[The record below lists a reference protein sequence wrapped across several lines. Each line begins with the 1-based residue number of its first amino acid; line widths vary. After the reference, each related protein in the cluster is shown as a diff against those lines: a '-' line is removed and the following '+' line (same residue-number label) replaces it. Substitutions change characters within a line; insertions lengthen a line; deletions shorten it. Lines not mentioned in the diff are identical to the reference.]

1 MIMPDFNSYTNNSV
15 NKDISNGTWI
25 YPYPSYTTEYYNG
38 TLVDNVIDQM
48 IKCLPKDTT
57 LKKEDKKVPEN
68 RKDNNDMFN
77 FGNFFN
83 GMFAPIK
90 DGCCK
95 MAMNGKIAIKTSN
108 GYKTFDVKTKRLV
121 NCDNFAFDMPNMFW
135 MVPTM
140 SVKTGDI
147 IMVNG
152 KPKAVLSV
160 SDGYIETFS
169 YEDSTIDKT
178 VVETHVWMGKKY
190 CYGKIV
196 SPFGNMMA
204 TDNGM
209 ESMMKMMMFS
219 QMFGN
224 GSNSSNNFNPM
235 MFMLMGGKDFSIE
248 DMFGDMFNFDS
259 EEEPKEDK

>member
-1 MIMPDFNSYTNNSV
+1 MDNRTLNNTWDRVPFVTGLYDVMNNWIYQDDRTSTSNKINKITGFDPTTYSYTYN
-15 NKDISNGTWI
+15 T
-25 YPYPSYTTEYYNG
+25 PSITT
-38 TLVDNVIDQM
+38 TT
-48 IKCLPKDTT
+48 IK
-57 LKKEDKKVPEN
+57 KKED
-68 RKDNNDMFN
+68 NNMFN

-83 GMFAPIK
+83 GFFSPVK

-147 IMVNG
+147 IMING
-152 KPKAVLSV
+152 KPKAVLNV
-160 SDGYIETFS
+160 GDGYIETFS

-196 SPFGNMMA
+196 SPFGNMMSS
-204 TDNGM
+204 DGGM
-209 ESMMKMMMFS
+209 ENMMKMAMMS
-219 QMFGN
+219 QMFSG
-224 GSNSSNNFNPM
+224 NSSTTNGFNPM
-235 MFMLMGGKDFSIE
+235 MFMLMSGKDNDFFGG
-248 DMFGDMFNFDS
+248 FGDMFDLGEDKT
-259 EEEPKEDK
+259 EEEK

>member
-1 MIMPDFNSYTNNSV
+1 MAMNPLTFNTTTSTGDWFSGNTS
-15 NKDISNGTWI
+15 WI
-25 YPYPSYTTEYYNG
+25 YPHYDDAQYGYNNN
-38 TLVDNVIDQM
+38 TMKDMINQM
-48 IKCLPKDTT
+48 FKYLP
-57 LKKEDKKVPEN
+57 EDKKESEN

-135 MVPTM
+135 MIPTM

-147 IMVNG
+147 IMING
-152 KPKAVLSV
+152 KPKAVLNV
-160 SDGYIETFS
+160 GDGYIETFS

-196 SPFGNMMA
+196 SPFGNMMSS
-204 TDNGM
+204 DGGM

-219 QMFGN
+219 QMFGGN
-224 GSNSSNNFNPM
+224 SNSSNSFNPM
-235 MFMLMGGKDFSIE
+235 MFMLMGGKDFSMG

-259 EEEPKEDK
+259 EEETKEDK

>member
-1 MIMPDFNSYTNNSV
+1 MNNNLFDYVTYT
-15 NKDISNGTWI
+15 GTPSTGYSFKTNTPWH
-25 YPYPSYTTEYYNG
+25 YPSFSSYGYNDNIMRDTISTMLKDFPNITEA
-38 TLVDNVIDQM
+38 
-48 IKCLPKDTT
+48 
-57 LKKEDKKVPEN
+57 KKTPED

-90 DGCCK
+90 DNCCK

-147 IMVNG
+147 IMING
-152 KPKAVLSV
+152 KPKTVLNV

-196 SPFGNMMA
+196 SPFGNMMT
-204 TDNGM
+204 TDDGM

-224 GSNSSNNFNPM
+224 NNGNSSSMNGFNPM
-235 MFMLMGGKDFSIE
+235 MFMFMSKDFSMG

>member
-1 MIMPDFNSYTNNSV
+1 MNSSLLNYVTTDTSSAGYSSYKTN
-15 NKDISNGTWI
+15 TPW
-25 YPYPSYTTEYYNG
+25 YYPSFSSYGYN
-38 TLVDNVIDQM
+38 DNIMRDSINAM
-48 IKCLPKDTT
+48 LKYCPSDTVT
-57 LKKEDKKVPEN
+57 KKEPET

-135 MVPTM
+135 MIPTM

-147 IMVNG
+147 IMINN
-152 KPKAVLSV
+152 KPKAVLNV
-160 SDGYIETFS
+160 GDGYIETFS

-196 SPFGNMMA
+196 SPFGNMMSS
-204 TDNGM
+204 DSGM
-209 ESMMKMMMFS
+209 ENMMKMMMFS

-235 MFMLMGGKDFSIE
+235 MFMFMGKDFSMG
-248 DMFGDMFNFDS
+248 DMFGDMFNLDS
-259 EEEPKEDK
+259 DEEVKEDK

>member
-1 MIMPDFNSYTNNSV
+1 MATDSLTFNINADGLSV
-15 NKDISNGTWI
+15 GSVSNRTDATWV
-25 YPYPSYTTEYYNG
+25 YPYYNTPYG
-38 TLVDNVIDQM
+38 YGYNEN
-48 IKCLPKDTT
+48 T
-57 LKKEDKKVPEN
+57 LKDMISQIFKYLPEDKKTHEN
-68 RKDNNDMFN
+68 RKDNNDMFD

-83 GMFAPIK
+83 GFFKPVSN
-90 DGCCK
+90 GCCK

-140 SVKTGDI
+140 SVKIGDI
-147 IMVNG
+147 IMING
-152 KPKAVLSV
+152 KPKAVLNV
-160 SDGYIETFS
+160 KDGYIETFS

-196 SPFGNMMA
+196 CPFGNMMSS
-204 TDNGM
+204 DGGM
-209 ESMMKMMMFS
+209 ENMMKMMMFS

-224 GSNSSNNFNPM
+224 GSNSSNGFNPM
-235 MFMLMGGKDFSIE
+235 MFMLMGSKDFSMS
-248 DMFGDMFNFDS
+248 DMFSDMFNFDS
-259 EEEPKEDK
+259 EEESKEDK

>member
-1 MIMPDFNSYTNNSV
+1 MAMNPLTFDITSDGLSIGSTSNRTNATWVYPYYNDSPYSCGYD
-15 NKDISNGTWI
+15 NTMKDIIN
-25 YPYPSYTTEYYNG
+25 
-38 TLVDNVIDQM
+38 QM
-48 IKCLPKDTT
+48 FKYLP
-57 LKKEDKKVPEN
+57 EDKKEFEN
-68 RKDNNDMFN
+68 RKDNNDMFD

-83 GMFAPIK
+83 GMFKPIK
-90 DGCCK
+90 DSCCK

-235 MFMLMGGKDFSIE
+235 MFMLMGGKDFSMG

>member
-1 MIMPDFNSYTNNSV
+1 MANSDLLFDAICSTGSV
-15 NKDISNGTWI
+15 SDRANASWM
-25 YPYPSYTTEYYNG
+25 YPYYGTSYGYNENTMRDMVNQVFRYLPSDG
-38 TLVDNVIDQM
+38 A
-48 IKCLPKDTT
+48 
-57 LKKEDKKVPEN
+57 KKETEN

-135 MVPTM
+135 MIPTM

-147 IMVNG
+147 IMING
-152 KPKAVLSV
+152 KPKAVLNV
-160 SDGYIETFS
+160 GDGYIETFS

-196 SPFGNMMA
+196 SPFGNMMSS
-204 TDNGM
+204 DGGM

-219 QMFGN
+219 QMFGGN
-224 GSNSSNNFNPM
+224 SNSSNGFNPM
-235 MFMLMGGKDFSIE
+235 MFMLMGGKDFSMG

-259 EEEPKEDK
+259 EEETKEDK

>member
-1 MIMPDFNSYTNNSV
+1 MAMNLSTLNLTTDSLSTGSASDGINA
-15 NKDISNGTWI
+15 TWV
-25 YPYPSYTTEYYNG
+25 YPYYNNTPYNYGYDDIMKDMINQIFSY
-38 TLVDNVIDQM
+38 
-48 IKCLPKDTT
+48 PP
-57 LKKEDKKVPEN
+57 EDKKVPEN

-209 ESMMKMMMFS
+209 ESMMKMIMFS

-235 MFMLMGGKDFSIE
+235 MFMLMSGKDFSMG
-248 DMFGDMFNFDS
+248 DMFGDIFNFDS
-259 EEEPKEDK
+259 EEESKEDK

>member
-1 MIMPDFNSYTNNSV
+1 MATNPLTFNINTEGLSIGSA
-15 NKDISNGTWI
+15 SNRTDASWV
-25 YPYPSYTTEYYNG
+25 YPYYNTSYGYENTMK
-38 TLVDNVIDQM
+38 DM
-48 IKCLPKDTT
+48 ISQIFKYLP
-57 LKKEDKKVPEN
+57 EDKNTSEI
-68 RKDNNDMFN
+68 RKDNNDMFD
-77 FGNFFN
+77 FGNFFD
-83 GMFAPIK
+83 GFFKPIK

-135 MVPTM
+135 MIPTM

-147 IMVNG
+147 IMING
-152 KPKAVLSV
+152 KPKAVLNV
-160 SDGYIETFS
+160 GDGYIETFS

-196 SPFGNMMA
+196 CPFGNMMSS
-204 TDNGM
+204 DGGM

-219 QMFGN
+219 QMFGS
-224 GSNSSNNFNPM
+224 GSNSSNAFNPM
-235 MFMLMGGKDFSIE
+235 MFMLMGGKDFSMG

>member
-1 MIMPDFNSYTNNSV
+1 MNSSLLNYVTTDTSSAGYSSYKTNIPWYYPTIPYDYDYN
-15 NKDISNGTWI
+15 DLISTMSKYFPND
-25 YPYPSYTTEYYNG
+25 TE
-38 TLVDNVIDQM
+38 T
-48 IKCLPKDTT
+48 
-57 LKKEDKKVPEN
+57 KKEPEN

-83 GMFAPIK
+83 GMFKPVSN
-90 DGCCK
+90 DCCK

-108 GYKTFDVKTKRLV
+108 GYKTFDVKTRRLV

-135 MVPTM
+135 MIPTM

-147 IMVNG
+147 IMINN
-152 KPKAVLSV
+152 KPKAVLNV
-160 SDGYIETFS
+160 GDGYIETFS

-196 SPFGNMMA
+196 SPFGNMMSS
-204 TDNGM
+204 DSGM
-209 ESMMKMMMFS
+209 ENMMKMMMFS

-235 MFMLMGGKDFSIE
+235 MFMLMGKDFSMG
-248 DMFGDMFNFDS
+248 DMFGDMFNLDS
-259 EEEPKEDK
+259 DEEVKEDK

>member
-1 MIMPDFNSYTNNSV
+1 MAMNPLTFDITSDGLSIGSTSNRTNT
-15 NKDISNGTWI
+15 TWI
-25 YPYPSYTTEYYNG
+25 YPYYNDSPYNCSY
-38 TLVDNVIDQM
+38 DNTMKDMINQM
-48 IKCLPKDTT
+48 FKYLP
-57 LKKEDKKVPEN
+57 EDKKVSEN
-68 RKDNNDMFN
+68 RKDNNDMFD

-135 MVPTM
+135 MIPTM

-147 IMVNG
+147 IMING
-152 KPKAVLSV
+152 KPKAVLNV
-160 SDGYIETFS
+160 GDGYIETFS

-196 SPFGNMMA
+196 SPFGNMMSS
-204 TDNGM
+204 DSGM
-209 ESMMKMMMFS
+209 ENMMKMMMFS
-219 QMFGN
+219 QMFGS
-224 GSNSSNNFNPM
+224 GSNPSNAFNPM
-235 MFMLMGGKDFSIE
+235 MFMLMGGKDFSMG

-259 EEEPKEDK
+259 EEETKEDK

>member
-1 MIMPDFNSYTNNSV
+1 MAMNLSTLNLTTDSSSTRSTSDGINA
-15 NKDISNGTWI
+15 TWV
-25 YPYPSYTTEYYNG
+25 YPYYNNTPYNYGYDDIMKDMINQIFSY
-38 TLVDNVIDQM
+38 
-48 IKCLPKDTT
+48 PP
-57 LKKEDKKVPEN
+57 EDKKVPEN

-196 SPFGNMMA
+196 SPFGNMMV

-235 MFMLMGGKDFSIE
+235 MFMLMGGKDFSIG

>member
-1 MIMPDFNSYTNNSV
+1 MANSNLLFDAICSTGSVSDRTNTS
-15 NKDISNGTWI
+15 WM
-25 YPYPSYTTEYYNG
+25 YPYYGTSYGYNENTMRDMVNQVFRYLPSDG
-38 TLVDNVIDQM
+38 A
-48 IKCLPKDTT
+48 
-57 LKKEDKKVPEN
+57 KKETEN

-135 MVPTM
+135 MIPTM

-147 IMVNG
+147 IMING
-152 KPKAVLSV
+152 KPKAVLNV
-160 SDGYIETFS
+160 GDGYIETFS

-196 SPFGNMMA
+196 SPFGNMMSS
-204 TDNGM
+204 DGGM

-219 QMFGN
+219 QMFGGN
-224 GSNSSNNFNPM
+224 SNSSNGFNPM
-235 MFMLMGGKDFSIE
+235 MFMLMGGKDFSMG

-259 EEEPKEDK
+259 EEETKEDK

>member
-1 MIMPDFNSYTNNSV
+1 MNSSFLNYVSTDTSSAGYSSYKTNIPWYSPPYGYNDNTMIDL
-15 NKDISNGTWI
+15 ISTMSKYLPND
-25 YPYPSYTTEYYNG
+25 TE
-38 TLVDNVIDQM
+38 T
-48 IKCLPKDTT
+48 
-57 LKKEDKKVPEN
+57 KKEPEN
-68 RKDNNDMFN
+68 RKDNDNMFN

-83 GMFAPIK
+83 GMFSPIK

-147 IMVNG
+147 IMING
-152 KPKAVLSV
+152 KPKAVLNV
-160 SDGYIETFS
+160 GDGYIETFS

-196 SPFGNMMA
+196 SPFGNMMSS
-204 TDNGM
+204 DSGM

-219 QMFGN
+219 QMFNN

-235 MFMLMGGKDFSIE
+235 MFMFMGKDFSMG

-259 EEEPKEDK
+259 DEEVKEDK

>member
-1 MIMPDFNSYTNNSV
+1 MNNNLFDYVTYT
-15 NKDISNGTWI
+15 GTPSTG
-25 YPYPSYTTEYYNG
+25 YPFKTNTPWYYPSFSSYGYNDNIMRDTISTMLKDSPNITE
-38 TLVDNVIDQM
+38 T
-48 IKCLPKDTT
+48 
-57 LKKEDKKVPEN
+57 KKAPED

-135 MVPTM
+135 MIPTM

-147 IMVNG
+147 IMINN
-152 KPKAVLSV
+152 KPKAVLNV
-160 SDGYIETFS
+160 GDGYIETFS

-196 SPFGNMMA
+196 SPFGNMMSS
-204 TDNGM
+204 DSGM
-209 ESMMKMMMFS
+209 ENMMKMMMFS

-235 MFMLMGGKDFSIE
+235 MFMFMGKDFSMG
-248 DMFGDMFNFDS
+248 DMFGDMFNLDS
-259 EEEPKEDK
+259 DEEVKEDK